1 MCGQMQL
8 KLKSRAVWDQ
18 GWMELKSDAAA
29 QFRVSPSSG
38 SKVVITSCPIGHRP
52 LTPDCVSM
60 VDYREEIA
68 NL

>member
-1 MCGQMQL
+1 
-8 KLKSRAVWDQ
+8 
-18 GWMELKSDAAA
+18 MELKSDAAA